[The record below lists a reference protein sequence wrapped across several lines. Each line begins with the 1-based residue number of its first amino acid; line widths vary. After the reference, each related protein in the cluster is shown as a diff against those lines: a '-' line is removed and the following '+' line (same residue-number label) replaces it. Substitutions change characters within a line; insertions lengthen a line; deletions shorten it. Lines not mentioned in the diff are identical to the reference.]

1 MHHND
6 LFKKEVHS
14 LKRYVPGKPIEEVKK
29 ELGLDEIIKL
39 ASNENPLGPSKKA
52 VEAIRNE
59 AENIHIYP
67 DSLAAALREDLA
79 KKYDLHPDEILVS
92 NGGEEIIKLIGHT
105 FINPGDEAIMATPT
119 FGLYATSVLHMGG
132 VPIQIPL
139 KNYKHDFE
147 AFIEKI
153 NDHTKLI
160 FVCNPNNP
168 VGNIMTQDEINH
180 LVKNVPENVVIVF
193 DEAYYEYAIKNPQYP
208 NSLKILKERPNT
220 IIIRTF
226 SKVAGLAGL
235 RTGYTLTSS
244 KIINEMSKVK
254 NVFNVNRLA
263 QVAARASL
271 QDEEHIQNTVSLN
284 YESLGLMEKYFEENH
299 LEYIKSNANF
309 VFVNIA
315 MDSKV
320 AFQKLMEKG
329 FIIRPGYLWNMDSW
343 IRISTGTL
351 EQTEKFLHKLDEV
364 LKMR

>member
-1 MHHND
+1 MNNND
-6 LFKKEVHS
+6 LFRKEVHS

-52 VEAIRNE
+52 VEAIKDA

-67 DSLAAALREDLA
+67 DSLATALREDLA
-79 KKYDLHPDEILVS
+79 KKYNLHPGEILVS

-139 KNYKHDFE
+139 KNYKHDFK
-147 AFIEKI
+147 AFIEKV
-153 NDHTKLI
+153 NDRTKLI

-168 VGNIMTQDEINH
+168 VGNIMTQDEIND
-180 LVKNVPENVVIVF
+180 LLENIPDHVVVVL
-193 DEAYYEYAIKNPQYP
+193 DEAYYEYAIKNPEYP
-208 NSLKILKERPNT
+208 NSLEILKKRPNT
-220 IIIRTF
+220 LIIRTF
-226 SKVAGLAGL
+226 SKVAGLAGV

-244 KIINEMSKVK
+244 KIINEMTKVK

-263 QVAARASL
+263 QAAAGASL
-271 QDEEHIQNTVSLN
+271 QDEEHIHNTVSLN
-284 YESLGLMEKYFEENH
+284 YQSLGLMEKYFEENH

-309 VFVNIA
+309 IFVNLGI
-315 MDSKV
+315 DSKE

-329 FIIRPGYLWNMDSW
+329 FIIRPGYLWNMNSW

-364 LKMR
+364 LNEK